1 MNNTNK
7 NKATSNV
14 NNAKS
19 AYAENCGDRNAN
31 QSAAS
36 NSKNAA
42 NKNTA
47 DKNNSKSEYNY

>member
-42 NKNTA
+42 NKNAA